1 MDVEHL
7 WHYNELELNKLK
19 TEGTLNNEGSNSLHN
34 LSTHPLL
41 AGTGLAGSAESNPDF
56 VSNLCN
62 IADHRLYKIVKWCK
76 SLPLFKNIS
85 VSVLKL
91 YLKLDNEIVLF
102 ADR

>member
-7 WHYNELELNKLK
+7 WHYSEVELSKLNS
-19 TEGTLNNEGSNSLHN
+19 EGSLDKEASTSVVHN

-41 AGTGLAGSAESNPDF
+41 AGTSLASSSDTNPDF

-62 IADHRLYKIVKWCK
+62 IADRRLYKIVKWCK

-85 VSVLKL
+85 VSTP
-91 YLKLDNEIVLF
+91 I
-102 ADR
+102 